1 MKIARVLEGINVD
14 GEAGE
19 VDNDGDRADV
29 EGVADHRAFVNAVF
43 HPELPQGNK
52 IGRCSR
58 EGKCCPHTTALP

>member
-29 EGVADHRAFVNAVF
+29 EGVDDHRAFVNAFF
-43 HPELPQGNK
+43 HHNFPRDIKN
-52 IGRCSR
+52 GRCSR
-58 EGKCCPHTTALP
+58 EGK